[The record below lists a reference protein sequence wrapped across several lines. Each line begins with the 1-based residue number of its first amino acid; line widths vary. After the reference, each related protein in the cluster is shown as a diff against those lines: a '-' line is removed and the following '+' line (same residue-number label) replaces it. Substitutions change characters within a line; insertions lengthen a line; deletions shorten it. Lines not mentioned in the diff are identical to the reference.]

1 MSVPPTDAKARAAKD
16 ESTWDFEGTRR
27 HHLRLG
33 LQMTPV
39 ERLRWLEEMVDEMRQ
54 LQGLARKG
62 RTVGGVESGDARRTG
77 GHRIL

>member
-1 MSVPPTDAKARAAKD
+1 MNFGGWTMSKSPSDPKAHPPEEEIA
-16 ESTWDFEGTRR
+16 WDFEGTRR

-39 ERLRWLEEMVDEMRQ
+39 KRLRWLEETVDEMRR

-62 RTVGGVESGDARRTG
+62 RTVGDVR
-77 GHRIL
+77 